1 MSQDIDSTDG
11 IIHKLLKLDGL
22 AVYWNTNDGKSLGG
36 MGDTQASIRAF
47 MKLIAKSGES
57 PKQDLQYILKPVSGT
72 GRLVLRKNYEPGS
85 PKYDAEMEFESL
97 GFELDDEQYT
107 TGVSLASSFESYIRS
122 SKVFFVGLSL
132 YSTRNSGRQGQSHQ
146 RLIRKHGFCL
156 Q

>member
-1 MSQDIDSTDG
+1 MSQDVDNAGG

-36 MGDTQASIRAF
+36 MGDTQASIKAF
-47 MKLIAKSGES
+47 MNLITKAGET
-57 PKQDLQYILKPVSGT
+57 PKDLQYILKPVSGT

-107 TGVSLASSFESYIRS
+107 TGISLASSFEMYIRS
-122 SKVFFVGLSL
+122 SKVCFIV
-132 YSTRNSGRQGQSHQ
+132 
-146 RLIRKHGFCL
+146 
-156 Q
+156 